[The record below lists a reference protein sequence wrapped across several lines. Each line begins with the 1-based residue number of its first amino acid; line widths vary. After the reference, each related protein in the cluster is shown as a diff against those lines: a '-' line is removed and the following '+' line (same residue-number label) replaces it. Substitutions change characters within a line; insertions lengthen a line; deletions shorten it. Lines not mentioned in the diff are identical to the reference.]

1 MCGRTSLFAPA
12 WLVEERFDAE
22 APAGIPRGY
31 NIAPREYLAVIR
43 DESPGKIDALE
54 WGLVPS
60 WADSPG
66 ESPQPINARAE
77 PLADNPV
84 FRTPFERRRCLVLA
98 DGFYEWSGRRD
109 GGQPYRFVRHDN
121 QPFAMAAVWDRWS
134 LDGSDGGRPP
144 DGGDG
149 VDDGPAGDEGER
161 RADGDGRE
169 TVSIV
174 TTEANET
181 MAGVHDRMPVVFEA
195 GEADAWLEDR
205 DTADL
210 QGLLDPPVDDLLR
223 SYPVS
228 RRVNDPTNDDPG
240 VVARTTGTTQAGL
253 GDFGG

>member
-31 NIAPREYLAVIR
+31 NIAPRGDLAVIR

-66 ESPQPINARAE
+66 ESSRPINARAE
-77 PLADNPV
+77 SLADNPV
-84 FRTPFERRRCLVLA
+84 FSTPFERQRCLVLA
-98 DGFYEWSGRRD
+98 DGFYEWTGWRG

-121 QPFAMAAVWDRWS
+121 QPFAMAGLWDRWS
-134 LDGSDGGRPP
+134 TDGSDGT
-144 DGGDG
+144 
-149 VDDGPAGDEGER
+149 DDRNTSADGER
-161 RADGDGRE
+161 RADDGVRE
-169 TVSIV
+169 TVTIV

-181 MAGVHDRMPVVFEA
+181 MADVHDRMPVVFEA
-195 GEADAWLEDR
+195 GEEEAWLEDQSM
-205 DTADL
+205 DGL
-210 QGLLDPPVDDLLR
+210 QGLLDSPADDLLR

-240 VVARTTGTTQAGL
+240 VVARTTATTQTGL